1 MDVYCTY
8 FDHCVHCA
16 QWTSNERTLCVM
28 CPLRPL
34 SLLNVYCA
42 QWTFNVSIVSIVFI
56 TLIMLIGCNQPKRNL
71 QQIDVKR
78 VCLLWTIKWTQ
89 WTSILSI
96 GHVHWSPIMNTLCL
110 LCPLVT
116 NGHFQ
121 HFGTWPMDGSMDA
134 HWTFIGHG
142 HCTQCDECTQ
152 WAPPTVLVALLPKS
166 DLCGWTGTVFWG
178 RIISLKFPGKR

>member
-1 MDVYCTY
+1 MDVYCAY
-8 FDHCVHCA
+8 FDECVHCT

-28 CPLRPL
+28 CPLRPQ

-142 HCTQCDECTQ
+142 HCTQRDECTQ
-152 WAPPTVLVALLPKS
+152 WTPPTVLVALLPKIAIDNLES
-166 DLCGWTGTVFWG
+166 VSEYPRLYITV
-178 RIISLKFPGKR
+178 

>member
-1 MDVYCTY
+1 MDVYCAY
-8 FDHCVHCA
+8 FDLCVHYA

-96 GHVHWSPIMNTLCL
+96 EHVHWSPIMNTLCL

-152 WAPPTVLVALLPKS
+152 WAPPTVLVALLP
-166 DLCGWTGTVFWG
+166 VNMI
-178 RIISLKFPGKR
+178 R

>member
-1 MDVYCTY
+1 MFISSLCTIGVYCVQWMSIVLGLGLGLLNVNCVY
-8 FDHCVHCA
+8 CVHC
-16 QWTSNERTLCVM
+16 
-28 CPLRPL
+28 
-34 SLLNVYCA
+34 VY
-42 QWTFNVSIVSIVFI
+42 WMSIVSIVFI
-56 TLIMLIGCNQPKRNL
+56 TLIMLIGCHQPKRNL

-96 GHVHWSPIMNTLCL
+96 GHVHWSLKMNTLCL

-152 WAPPTVLVALLPKS
+152 WAPPTVLVALLP
-166 DLCGWTGTVFWG
+166 
-178 RIISLKFPGKR
+178 RILYLPIKRQIKEKTIG